1 MEKSCVKDGV
11 GCAKDTSLGQ
21 QNTKKEKKITRG
33 INVVIT
39 KP

>member
-1 MEKSCVKDGV
+1 VLKIVLVVQKILASDSKTP
-11 GCAKDTSLGQ
+11 K
-21 QNTKKEKKITRG
+21 KKENKFTRG